1 MVLVDYSA
9 IYMKK
14 HIQSKQ
20 QTQSLCTQL
29 CRLVGSFVL
38 LCLAHHWFLVYNRV
52 VAGVRQQ
59 RDLPAVKLAHPRMD
73 ITVPTH
79 TCTPALRLVVLTAN
93 RAESLHRLLAVLAR
107 VDYGGD
113 CVALD
118 VCIERSEQGELDAG
132 TVAVAHSFAWPYGPK
147 SVHTRAILS
156 STSNVSLL
164 DHHETAFIVESR
176 FNVARFLPADTHECV
191 ALTRYLQ
198 TLRCTH
204 THGLCSAQKQKCL
217 FKWIAREL

>member
-1 MVLVDYSA
+1 
-9 IYMKK
+9 MKK

-20 QTQSLCTQL
+20 QTQSLRTQL

-38 LCLAHHWFLVYNRV
+38 VCLAHQWFLVYNSV

-79 TCTPALRLVVLTAN
+79 TCTPALCLVVFTAN

-107 VDYGGD
+107 VDYGGQ

-118 VCIERSEQGELDAG
+118 VCIERSAQGELDAG
-132 TVAVAHSFAWPYGPK
+132 TIAVAHSVAWPSGPK
-147 SVHTRAILS
+147 AVHKPASLS
-156 STSNVSLL
+156 STFNVSLFH
-164 DHHETAFIVESR
+164 DDETVFIVESK

-198 TLRCTH
+198 KLRCTH

-217 FKWIAREL
+217 YKWIPQDL